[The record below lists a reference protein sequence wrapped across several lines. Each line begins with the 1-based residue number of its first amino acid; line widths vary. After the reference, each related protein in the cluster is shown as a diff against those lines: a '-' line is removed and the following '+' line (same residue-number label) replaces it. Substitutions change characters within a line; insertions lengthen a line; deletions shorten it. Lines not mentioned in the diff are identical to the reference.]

1 MNKDVRWTTP
11 KLLGF
16 ICVEGGQTASSTTFL
31 GVPTKGAK
39 PWLCR
44 NIKMKEIDE
53 MIRIKGGGEG
63 PDRRQDVQELGT
75 DDLPVVQ
82 YLINCLQ

>member
-1 MNKDVRWTTP
+1 M
-11 KLLGF
+11 
-16 ICVEGGQTASSTTFL
+16 
-31 GVPTKGAK
+31 KG
-39 PWLCR
+39 
-44 NIKMKEIDE
+44 IDE

-75 DDLPVVQ
+75 DDLPVLQ